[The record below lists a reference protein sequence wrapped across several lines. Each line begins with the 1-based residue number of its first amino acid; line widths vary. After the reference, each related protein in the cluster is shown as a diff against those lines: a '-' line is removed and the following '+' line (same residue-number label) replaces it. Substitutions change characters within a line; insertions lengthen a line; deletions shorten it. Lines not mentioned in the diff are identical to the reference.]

1 MFKEE
6 RLMHEW
12 EIVSLFKLIKGTKKK
27 SLKRPKITSRSSK
40 KKKLQIN

>member
-27 SLKRPKITSRSSK
+27 KSLKRPKITSRSSK
-40 KKKLQIN
+40 KKITN